1 MRKLATIQKI
11 LKLEPIEGADQI
23 EKATVL
29 GWHLVVKKGEF
40 KEGDLCV
47 YLEVDSLLPQIP
59 EFEFLA
65 RGSSP
70 KKSFI
75 DGKEYVGHRL
85 KTIRLRKQVSQGL
98 AMPLSI
104 LEGKK
109 YPKDTRKKPEYDSKE
124 GTDVTALLGVVKW
137 EPAIPANLSG
147 QVKGFFPGFIPKTDE
162 TRIQAEPKVLKR
174 YQKENFYV
182 TEKVDGTSCTIFVK
196 NGELNVCSRNL
207 NLKEDKNNTY
217 WKVVREL
224 ELQEKLEKI
233 GSHIA
238 LQGELVGE
246 NIQKNRLK
254 ITGHKILFFNAYDMV
269 KKKYLN
275 FKEFTN
281 ICKEL
286 DIETVPIVAYEQK
299 LLPSVDKMVEWATT
313 KSFLNENVLAEGL
326 VFRSMKEMTDPD
338 LGRLSFK
345 VINPEF
351 LLKYGE

>member
-11 LKLEPIEGADQI
+11 LKLEPIKNADRI

-47 YLEVDSLLPQIP
+47 YFEVDSLLPQIP

-98 AMPLSI
+98 ALPLSI

-109 YPKDTRKKPEYDSKE
+109 YPKDTRKKPEYDLKE
-124 GTDVTALLGVVKW
+124 GTDVTALMGVVKW

-147 QVKGFFPGFIPKTDE
+147 QIKGFFPGFVPKTNE
-162 TRIQAEPKVLKR
+162 IRIQTEPQILKK
-174 YQKENFYV
+174 YSNAKFYIA
-182 TEKVDGTSCTIFVK
+182 EKVDGTSCTIFLK
-196 NGELNVCSRNL
+196 DDELNVCSRNL
-207 NLKEDKNNTY
+207 NLKEGDQNTY
-217 WKVVREL
+217 WKVARQL
-224 ELQEKLEKI
+224 KLQEKLEKI
-233 GSHIA
+233 APDIA
-238 LQGELVGE
+238 LQGELIGE
-246 NIQKNRLK
+246 KIQKNRLK
-254 ITGHKILFFNAYDMV
+254 IKGHKILFFSAYDMAES
-269 KKKYLN
+269 KYLN
-275 FKEFTN
+275 YQEFIN
-281 ICKEL
+281 ICKKL
-286 DIETVPIVAYEQK
+286 DIETVPIISDNSILWET
-299 LLPSVDKMVEWATT
+299 VDDMVEHATI
-313 KSFLNENVLAEGL
+313 KSKINPDTWVEGVVWRPL
-326 VFRSMKEMTDPD
+326 KEMRDED

-345 VINPEF
+345 VVNPEF